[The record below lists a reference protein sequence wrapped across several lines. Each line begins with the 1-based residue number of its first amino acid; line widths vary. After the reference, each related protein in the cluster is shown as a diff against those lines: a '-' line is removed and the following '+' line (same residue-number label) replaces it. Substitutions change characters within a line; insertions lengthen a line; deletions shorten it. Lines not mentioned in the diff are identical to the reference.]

1 MGDVLGVAR
10 SSLTPSPPTSSS
22 ITTLDTELALPARPL
37 LETIDEPPAMAHDD
51 MDLDSPL
58 QEHDANEDENFQ
70 AGEGVEVKGD
80 LDAEDK

>member
-1 MGDVLGVAR
+1 
-10 SSLTPSPPTSSS
+10 
-22 ITTLDTELALPARPL
+22 
-37 LETIDEPPAMAHDD
+37 MAHDD